1 MCNICNRIKVMI
13 EGNVPG
19 SFRDPSGFLFVQ
31 DGSIYRQV
39 NALYRNH
46 YDHLLKSG
54 LYQDLVDAELL
65 IAHSEA
71 SLNLARSD
79 DAYKIIRPEVVPF
92 ISYPY
97 EWSFSQLKVAAL
109 ATLEIQKRALTFG
122 MSLKDC
128 SAYNIQFVGGK
139 PLFIDTLS
147 FEMYQEGLP
156 WVAYRQFCQHFL
168 ATLALMNYRDIR
180 LNQLLRVYIDGIPLD
195 LASSLLP
202 FRSRFKLPLLLHIHL
217 HARSQQYFSD
227 KVVDRDTARGRVS
240 RQSLLGLI
248 DSLESAV
255 NKLQWSPQGTD
266 WTDYYQDDSYD
277 SVGIEHKKQ
286 LVANFLDE
294 AAPRTVWDLGSNIGL
309 FSRIAANKGIPTIS
323 WDMDPGCVDIN
334 YRQVVS
340 NSETN
345 LLPLVLDLTNP
356 SPPIGWENRERM
368 SILERGPADAVLA
381 LALVHH
387 LAISNNVSLD
397 RIADFL
403 AKLCSWLII
412 EFVPKGD
419 SKVQRLLSTRE
430 DIFPNYTRQGFEN
443 EFGRLFVIKHSEQIR
458 NSKRI
463 LYLMKRR

>member
-1 MCNICNRIKVMI
+1 MT
-13 EGNVPG
+13 EGNILS

-31 DGSIYRQV
+31 DGLIYRQV
-39 NALYRNH
+39 NVSYRNH

-54 LYQDLVDAELL
+54 LYQDLVDAGLL
-65 IAHSEA
+65 IAHAEA

-79 DAYKIIRPEVVPF
+79 DAYKVIQPEEVPF

-97 EWSFSQLKVAAL
+97 EWSFSQLKAAAL
-109 ATLEIQKRALTFG
+109 ATLGIQKRALAFD

-128 SAYNIQFVGGK
+128 SAYNIQFVRGK
-139 PLFIDTLS
+139 PVLIDTLS
-147 FEMYQEGLP
+147 FELYQDGLP

-168 ATLALMNYRDIR
+168 APLALMSYRDIR

-217 HARSQQYFSD
+217 HARSQQHFSD
-227 KVVDRDTARGRVS
+227 KVVDREIGRGRVS
-240 RQSLLGLI
+240 LQSLLGLI
-248 DSLESAV
+248 DNLESAV
-255 NKLQWSPQGTD
+255 KKLQWSPQGTA
-266 WTDYYQDDSYD
+266 WADYYQDDSYD

-309 FSRIAANKGIPTIS
+309 FSRIAANKGIQTIS
-323 WDMDPGCVDIN
+323 WDVDPGCVDIN
-334 YRQVVS
+334 YRQVTA
-340 NSETN
+340 NGETN

-356 SPPIGWENRERM
+356 SPAMGWENRERM

-397 RIADFL
+397 RIANFL

-419 SKVQRLLSTRE
+419 SKVQRLLSMRE

>member
-1 MCNICNRIKVMI
+1 MMT
-13 EGNVPG
+13 EGNIPG
-19 SFRDPSGFLFVQ
+19 SFRDPNGFLFVQ

-39 NALYRNH
+39 NVLYRNH

-54 LYQDLVDAELL
+54 LYQSLVDAGLL
-65 IAHSEA
+65 IAHTEA
-71 SLNLARSD
+71 NLNLARSD
-79 DAYKIIRPEVVPF
+79 NAYKIVQPEVVPF

-97 EWSFSQLKVAAL
+97 EWSFSQLKAAAL
-109 ATLEIQKRALTFG
+109 ATLEIQKRALASG

-128 SAYNIQFVGGK
+128 SAYNIQFVKGK
-139 PLFIDTLS
+139 PVLIDTLS

-168 ATLALMNYRDIR
+168 APLALMSHRDIR

-195 LASSLLP
+195 LAAALLP

-217 HARSQQYFSD
+217 HARSQQHFSD

-248 DSLESAV
+248 DNLESAIR
-255 NKLQWSPQGTD
+255 KLQWSPQGTD
-266 WTDYYQDDSYD
+266 WADYYQDDSYD
-277 SVGIEHKKQ
+277 SVGIEHKRQ
-286 LVANFLDE
+286 LVASFLDE
-294 AAPRTVWDLGSNIGL
+294 AAPKTVWDLGGNVGL
-309 FSRIAANKGIPTIS
+309 FSRIAADKGIQTVS
-323 WDMDPGCVDIN
+323 WDVDPGCVDIS

-340 NSETN
+340 NGETN

-356 SPPIGWENRERM
+356 SPSMGWENRERM
-368 SILERGPADAVLA
+368 SILERGPADAVMA

-387 LAISNNVSLD
+387 LAISNNVPLD

-403 AKLCSWLII
+403 ARLCRWLII
-412 EFVPKGD
+412 EFVPKSD
-419 SKVQRLLSTRE
+419 AKVQRLLSTRE
-430 DIFPNYTRQGFEN
+430 DIFPHYTRQGFEK
-443 EFGRLFVIKHSEQIR
+443 EFGRFFVIKRSEQIR

-463 LYLMKRR
+463 LYLMERR

>member
-1 MCNICNRIKVMI
+1 MMT
-13 EGNVPG
+13 EGNIPG
-19 SFRDPSGFLFVQ
+19 SFRDPNGFLFVW

-39 NALYRNH
+39 NVLYQSH

-54 LYQDLVDAELL
+54 LYQSLVDAGLL
-65 IAHSEA
+65 IAHTEA

-97 EWSFSQLKVAAL
+97 EWSFSQLKAAAL
-109 ATLEIQKRALTFG
+109 ATLEIQKRALTFD

-128 SAYNIQFVGGK
+128 SAYNIQFVRGK
-139 PLFIDTLS
+139 PVLIDTLS

-156 WVAYRQFCQHFL
+156 WTPYRQFCQHFL
-168 ATLALMNYRDIR
+168 APLALMSYRDIR

-195 LASSLLP
+195 LAASFLP

-217 HARSQQYFSD
+217 HARSQQHFSD
-227 KVVDRDTARGRVS
+227 KVGDRDPARGRVS
-240 RQSLLGLI
+240 RQYLLGLI
-248 DSLESAV
+248 DNLESAV
-255 NKLQWSPQGTD
+255 KKLQWSPQGTE
-266 WTDYYQDDSYD
+266 WADYYQDDSYD
-277 SVGIEHKKQ
+277 SVAIEHKKR
-286 LVANFLDE
+286 LVADFLDK
-294 AAPRTVWDLGSNIGL
+294 AAPKTVWDLGSNIGL
-309 FSRIAANKGIPTIS
+309 FSRIAANKGIQTIS
-323 WDMDPGCVDIN
+323 WDIDPGCVDIN

-340 NSETN
+340 NGETN

-368 SILERGPADAVLA
+368 SILERGPADTVLA

-387 LAISNNVSLD
+387 LAISNNVPLN

-412 EFVPKGD
+412 EFIPKSD
-419 SKVQRLLSTRE
+419 PKVQRLLSTRE
-430 DIFPNYTRQGFEN
+430 DIFPNYTRQGFEG
-443 EFGRLFVIKHSEQIR
+443 EFGRLFEIKRSEQIR
-458 NSKRI
+458 NSIRI
-463 LYLMKRR
+463 LYLMERR